1 MSSVCKLFSSSLT
14 LAFCNFCSLF
24 SRVLLIIFPQMTMP
38 YWIML
43 CIWAQYMTLSACLL
57 SSLLPLFSMAF
68 LLVIRKTSLSTWVF
82 QLRFWSTH
90 VPRNLAV
97 SSIGIW
103 NEFSSILMF
112 GFVPFGLNNSP
123 TVFSM
128 FKVNLFHHHSSPYHL
143 C

>member
-1 MSSVCKLFSSSLT
+1 
-14 LAFCNFCSLF
+14 
-24 SRVLLIIFPQMTMP
+24 
-38 YWIML
+38 
-43 CIWAQYMTLSACLL
+43 MTLSACLL
-57 SSLLPLFSMAF
+57 SSLLPLFSRAF

-90 VPRNLAV
+90 VPRNSAV
-97 SSIGIW
+97 TSIGIW

-128 FKVNLFHHHSSPYHL
+128 FKVNLFELNHSCRDFRSSSKQYL
-143 C
+143 KVSRVFAADIQGCIISKLNTLRVIQV